1 VRLCAG
7 IHDNTLMHVPGSV
20 CALILASAGATGV
33 VPAAQFEDSAR
44 LKKLAGAY
52 EAVDKALRAPV
63 EAGATPG
70 IAWGIVVDGELV
82 HTGVAGVR
90 EVSSK
95 APVEAR
101 TAFRIAS
108 MTKSFTAAAILQ
120 LRDTG
125 KLSLEDRVDRWVPEL
140 RGWRPATVDAAPLT
154 VRMLLTHG
162 GGFPEDN
169 PWGDRQ
175 LALSDEAFSR
185 MLKLGLLRSTSPGT
199 EFEYSNT
206 GFALLGRI
214 VARASGIPYAR
225 YVDQKLLRPLGMTST
240 RWTVQ
245 AVPEAERA
253 HGYRKTDAG
262 FEEELPLGDGAY
274 GAMGGLVTTIPDLA
288 RWVALQLQ
296 AWPPRDDADPG
307 PVRRSSLREMQ
318 TLARGI
324 DPELERDTPSAPLAL
339 FSGGYGFG
347 LGSTRTCEIDRVVG
361 HSGGLPGW
369 GSQMR
374 WIPSAGVGVIA
385 FANVTYGGAD
395 GAVLRKATRAA
406 LDALQRSGGLVPR
419 RPTPARALL
428 EVQAGV
434 NRLLSAWDDAAARAL
449 GAENFFLDSSLEERR
464 KGFQDVRIRNGACRS
479 GGPLETVNALR
490 GRWTLRCERGT
501 VRFFATLA
509 PTGTLQELEV
519 TSAVPPDARLS
530 AALGG
535 LLGLASGWDEA
546 KATALFAPKVDRAN
560 VRRQLAALSALHGA
574 CRAGDPVEGDGR
586 TRVMVTLACEQRPV
600 TATVVLD
607 DASGKVTAVEFGK
620 PEGATCPD

>member
-1 VRLCAG
+1 VRVGAG
-7 IHDNTLMHVPGSV
+7 VQDNALMHLSGLV
-20 CALILASAGATGV
+20 CALLLASAGGTGV
-33 VPAAQFEDSAR
+33 VPTARFEDSAR
-44 LKKLAGAY
+44 LTKLAGAY
-52 EAVDKALRAPV
+52 QAVDKAFRAPV

-70 IAWGIVVDGELV
+70 MAWGVVVDGELV

-95 APVEAR
+95 APVEPR

-120 LRDTG
+120 LRDAG

-140 RGWRPATVDAAPLT
+140 RGWRPATADAPPLT

-175 LALSDEAFSR
+175 LALTDDAFSR
-185 MLKLGLLRSTSPGT
+185 MLKGGLFRSTSPGT

-214 VARASGIPYAR
+214 VTRVSGIPYAR
-225 YVDQKLLRPLGMTST
+225 YVEQKLLRPLGMTST

-253 HGYRKTDAG
+253 HGYRKTDAR

-274 GAMGGLVTTIPDLA
+274 GAMGGLVTTVPDLA

-318 TLARGI
+318 TVARTSEPAL
-324 DPELERDTPSAPLAL
+324 DRETPSSPLDLYA
-339 FSGGYGFG
+339 GGYGYG
-347 LGSTRTCEIDRVVG
+347 LGGTRTCVLDRQVG

-385 FANVTYGGAD
+385 FTNVTYGGTILGKAIRE
-395 GAVLRKATRAA
+395 AVEAIR
-406 LDALQRSGGLVPR
+406 QSGGLAPR
-419 RPTPARALL
+419 RTTPAPELL

-434 NRLLSAWDDAAARAL
+434 NRLLSAWNDAAARTL
-449 GAENFFLDSSLEERR
+449 GAENFFLDTSLEERR
-464 KGFQDVRIRNGACRS
+464 KGMEELHTRHGACRS
-479 GGPLETVNALR
+479 DAPIEAVNALR

-501 VRFFATLA
+501 VRFFATVA
-509 PTGTLQELEV
+509 PTGKLQHLDV
-519 TSAVPPDARLS
+519 TSTLPPDARLS
-530 AALGG
+530 AALSGV
-535 LLGLASGWDEA
+535 LGLASAWNDG
-546 KATALFAPKVDRAN
+546 KAAGLFAPAVDRADL
-560 VRRQLAALSALHGA
+560 RRQFAALAALHGV
-574 CRAGDPVEGDGR
+574 CRAGDPVAGDGR
-586 TRVMVTLACEQRPV
+586 TRTTVTLACEQRPV
-600 TATVVLD
+600 NATVDLD
-607 DASGKVTAVEFGK
+607 DASGRVTAVKFGK
-620 PEGATCPD
+620 PEGATCQD

>member
-1 VRLCAG
+1 MRLGNG
-7 IHDNTLMHVPGSV
+7 IHHNALMHLSGSV
-20 CALILASAGATGV
+20 CSLLLASAGATGV
-33 VPAAQFEDSAR
+33 VPPARFDDSAR
-44 LKKLAGAY
+44 LKKLGGAY
-52 EAVDKALRAPV
+52 PAVDKAFRAPV
-63 EAGATPG
+63 EAGVTPG
-70 IAWGIVVDGELV
+70 MAWGIVVDGELV

-95 APVEAR
+95 APVEPR

-108 MTKSFTAAAILQ
+108 MTKSFTAAAILP
-120 LRDTG
+120 LRDAG
-125 KLSLEDRVDRWVPEL
+125 KLSLEDRVERWVPEL
-140 RGWRPATVDAAPLT
+140 RGWRPATADAAPLT

-175 LALSDEAFSR
+175 LALPDDDFSR
-185 MLKLGLLRSTSPGT
+185 MLKGGLLRSTSPGT

-214 VARASGIPYAR
+214 VTRASGIPYAR
-225 YVDQKLLRPLGMTST
+225 YVEQKLLRPLGMTST
-240 RWTVQ
+240 WWSVQ
-245 AVPEAERA
+245 AVREAERA

-274 GAMGGLVTTIPDLA
+274 GPMGGLVTTVPDLA

-296 AWPPRDDADPG
+296 AWPPRDDADSG

-318 TLARGI
+318 TLARAA
-324 DPELERDTPSAPLAL
+324 DPDVHRDTPSAPLAL
-339 FSGGYGFG
+339 YSGGYGFG
-347 LGSTRTCEIDRVVG
+347 LGSTRTCELDRVVG

-385 FANVTYGGAD
+385 FTNVTYGGPHGSVLVKAIRE
-395 GAVLRKATRAA
+395 AV
-406 LDALQRSGGLVPR
+406 DALLRSGGLVPR
-419 RPTPARALL
+419 RPTPAPALL
-428 EVQAGV
+428 EAQAGV
-434 NRLLSAWDDAAARAL
+434 NRLVSAWDDAEAKAL

-464 KGFQDVRIRNGACRS
+464 KGLQELRTRHGACRS
-479 GGPLETVNALR
+479 EGPLETVNALR

-501 VRFFATLA
+501 VRFFATVA
-509 PTGTLQELEV
+509 PTGKLQQLDV
-519 TSAVPPDARLS
+519 TSALPPDGRLG
-530 AALGG
+530 AAVSGV
-535 LLGLASGWDEA
+535 LGLASAWDEV
-546 KATALFAPKVDRAN
+546 KATALFAPGVDRAN
-560 VRRQLAALSALHGA
+560 LRRQLAAMAALHGA

-586 TRVMVTLACEQRPV
+586 TRATVTLACEQRPV
-600 TATVVLD
+600 NAKVDLD
-607 DASGKVTAVEFGK
+607 DASGKVTDVEFGE